1 MGLFELL
8 SLKDMQ
14 YTENET
20 LITDEKVSKD
30 TLSMLASARFGDMVK
45 SVIDIETGMI
55 ALGGELHADQ
65 EAILLQKGHNQE
77 SLSGFNIYIDE
88 AFPENIE
95 FDSMINI
102 RPRQNNRSR
111 TVEDPKIQDA
121 ILSRLQ
127 KVLS

>member
-1 MGLFELL
+1 MH
-8 SLKDMQ
+8 

-20 LITDEKVSKD
+20 LITDEKISKE
-30 TLSMLASARFGDMVK
+30 MLISLAESRFGDMVK
-45 SVIDIETGMI
+45 GVIDIETGTL

-65 EAILLQKGHNQE
+65 EALLLQKGHNQE
-77 SLSGFNIYIDE
+77 SLWGFNIYISE

-111 TVEDPKIQDA
+111 TIEDPKIQEA
-121 ILSRLQ
+121 ILSHLK
-127 KVLS
+127 KVLQ